1 MSWMDDRAT
10 RPAWHRIGVTVLLVA
25 VAGLL
30 SHELRAWFD
39 TAPLAPFYGAV
50 ALAAWYAGLW
60 PALLATFLSV
70 IGYGLIVMEPDG
82 QWSLTAADAPR
93 VVTFIIISLLLAA
106 LSLSRDRAEAALRA
120 SERHFR
126 TMLETANEGVWQ
138 IDREARTQYAN
149 ARMATLLGTTPESLQ
164 TQTVLDFVFPE
175 DVSAARE
182 RIGANLAGR
191 SEEFDFRFRR
201 ADGHEI
207 LVLAGTSP
215 LYVSAGRISGALGF
229 FTDVTLRRRAEA
241 AIRLLDE
248 SGRAL
253 ASSLDYEETLQRV
266 AWLAVPAMADCCVV
280 DLLDEQGQIRH
291 VAVAFANAESGSLL
305 REGREQQLTSTQ
317 AGLAG
322 EVIQTGASRFIEQLP
337 DAQPPQTPDGDKLAM
352 LRSIDAISVIV
363 APLRA
368 GGKIHGALTLAT
380 TRRSGRH
387 FDTDDLALGEQ
398 LGRRAALAIQNA
410 RLIRD
415 AQAAEA
421 RYRGLFEGTKDG
433 ILVFDATGSCIDVN
447 PALAEMLGAD
457 RQQIIGRAVAL
468 VTSGGPW
475 SGEAAEVLRRDGL
488 WRGEFELRRQNGE
501 TVPVESWFTRVQWPS
516 GPVYVGVLRDT
527 SERKRLERMH
537 EEFISAVAHDLK
549 NPLTTV
555 RGQSQLLRRRLERG
569 DPLDATRLEV
579 GLEGI
584 DNAATRM
591 SRQIDELT
599 DVMRLR
605 AGQEIELHREPT
617 DLVTLARLT
626 IEAHDPSTERH
637 TIRLES
643 TVDDLVGVWDGARLE
658 RVLDNL
664 LGNAIKYSPK
674 GGEIIVRIGREGS
687 GKAEQAILSVEDS
700 GVGIPA
706 SDLPLVFERF
716 RRGANVISFAGSGIG
731 LAGARR
737 IVELHGGTIT
747 VESIEGQGSIF
758 TVRLPLVDGVG

>member
-25 VAGLL
+25 VAALL
-30 SHELRAWFD
+30 SHELRSWFSA
-39 TAPLAPFYGAV
+39 APLAPFYGAV

-60 PALLATFLSV
+60 PALLATSLSV
-70 IGYGLIVMEPDG
+70 ICYGLIAVEPDG
-82 QWSLTAADAPR
+82 RWSLTTADAPR
-93 VVTFIIISLLLAA
+93 VVTFLIIALLLAA
-106 LSLSRDRAEAALRA
+106 LSLSRDRAEAALRV

-149 ARMATLLGTTPESLQ
+149 ARMATLLGTTPADLKAK
-164 TQTVLDFVFPE
+164 TVLDFVFPE
-175 DVSAARE
+175 DVAAARE
-182 RIGANLAGR
+182 RIGANIAGR

-201 ADGHEI
+201 ADGDEI

-215 LYVSAGRISGALGF
+215 LYGAGRITGALGF

-280 DLLDEQGQIRH
+280 DLLDDAGNIRR
-291 VAVAFANAESGSLL
+291 VAVAYANAEPGIPLQ
-305 REGREQQLTSTQ
+305 ENHEQQLTSAQ
-317 AGLAG
+317 VGLAG
-322 EVIQTGASRFIEQLP
+322 EVTRSGISRFIEQVP
-337 DAQPPQTPDGDKLAM
+337 EASPPAGPGDNLAL
-352 LRSIDAISVIV
+352 LRDIGAISVIV

-368 GGKIHGALTLAT
+368 GGKIHGALTLVT
-380 TRRSGRH
+380 TRYSGRR
-387 FDTDDLALGEQ
+387 FDDDDLALGEQ

-410 RLIRD
+410 SLIRD

-433 ILVFDATGSCIDVN
+433 ILVVDTTGTCIDVN

-457 RQQIIGRAVAL
+457 RQQIVGHPVTLVA
-468 VTSGGPW
+468 SGVPW
-475 SGEAAEVLRRDGL
+475 VGEAAERLRQDGL
-488 WRGEFELRRQNGE
+488 WRGEFELRRRNGE
-501 TVPVESWFTRVQWPS
+501 SVPVESWFTRVQWPS

-527 SERKRLERMH
+527 SERKRLERLH

-569 DPLDATRLEV
+569 EPPDAARFEA

-584 DNAATRM
+584 DSAAARM
-591 SRQIDELT
+591 ARQINELT

-605 AGQEIELHREPT
+605 AGQEIELQREPV
-617 DLVTLARLT
+617 DLVALARQT

-637 TIRLES
+637 TIRLET
-643 TVDDLVGVWDGARLE
+643 TVDELVGVWDGPRLE

-664 LGNAIKYSPK
+664 LGNAIKYSPR
-674 GGEIIVRIGREGS
+674 GGDIIVRISREGS
-687 GKAEQAILSVEDS
+687 GSSERALLSVEDT

-716 RRGANVISFAGSGIG
+716 RRGANVVSFAGSGIG

-747 VESIEGQGSIF
+747 VDSVEGQGSVF
-758 TVRLPLVDGVG
+758 TVCLPMVNGHG